1 MIFCSCQRTGA
12 QDTLFASMRTT
23 YIPMHE
29 LHGQCS
35 VGYVWQGKKG
45 IRARLLVIVSF
56 HFVRMAWRLS
66 GRKEKTLAVRESPRI
81 HCFILYSTTELPKFD
96 NSEIRHRFER
106 KVATRPCLLLL
117 CSYQCCSVS
126 VDVSVDVSAQLR
138 PLPKETNE
146 ADYAHILLQLI
157 VKCRITACVLRNF
170 ANPN

>member
-1 MIFCSCQRTGA
+1 MGNAPSDMCGKAKRAYVLGFSL
-12 QDTLFASMRTT
+12 LFHF
-23 YIPMHE
+23 I
-29 LHGQCS
+29 LFVWHGVCPD
-35 VGYVWQGKKG
+35 GKK
-45 IRARLLVIVSF
+45 
-56 HFVRMAWRLS
+56 
-66 GRKEKTLAVRESPRI
+66 EKILAVRESPRM